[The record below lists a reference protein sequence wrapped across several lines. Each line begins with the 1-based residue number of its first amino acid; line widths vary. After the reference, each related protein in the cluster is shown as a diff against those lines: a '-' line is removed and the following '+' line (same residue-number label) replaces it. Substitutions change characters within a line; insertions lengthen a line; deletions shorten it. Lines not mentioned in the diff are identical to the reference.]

1 MHLFYTPDIEG
12 DIYTLNADESRHCVR
27 VLRLGAG
34 EAVSL
39 VDGKGTWYEGV
50 IERAEVRGCEIR
62 ITDRRELYGRRNFH
76 LHLAVAPTKNIDR
89 IEWMLEKCTEMGID
103 EITLLHAAHSERKV
117 VKEERLEK
125 VIVAAMK
132 QSLKAYLPRLNPM
145 TDFRQ
150 LVTSCR
156 SACRFYKRFC
166 KAVGYLVGTGC
177 RSGGG
182 KDFVCFRCRE
192 CVFQDYRF
200 NDSGASA
207 GIHCYLGSGASGFC
221 VDSFAADEGDGSRV
235 ARLAEPL
242 AGLRAGSAES
252 TSAGEFAGGRYRI
265 YRFGQYA
272 AQSNKKE
279 RIGVILSHEVI
290 CRNILSC
297 SKGCYGT
304 DCEWR
309 CGLIRNL

>member
-117 VKEERLEK
+117 VKEERLFAPAE
-125 VIVAAMK
+125 
-132 QSLKAYLPRLNPM
+132 S
-145 TDFRQ
+145 DD
-150 LVTSCR
+150 
-156 SACRFYKRFC
+156 RFP
-166 KAVGYLVGTGC
+166 AVGYFLP
-177 RSGGG
+177 
-182 KDFVCFRCRE
+182 
-192 CVFQDYRF
+192 
-200 NDSGASA
+200 GA
-207 GIHCYLGSGASGFC
+207 
-221 VDSFAADEGDGSRV
+221 
-235 ARLAEPL
+235 P
-242 AGLRAGSAES
+242 
-252 TSAGEFAGGRYRI
+252 
-265 YRFGQYA
+265 
-272 AQSNKKE
+272 
-279 RIGVILSHEVI
+279 
-290 CRNILSC
+290 
-297 SKGCYGT
+297 
-304 DCEWR
+304 
-309 CGLIRNL
+309 

>member
-150 LVTSCR
+150 LV
-156 SACRFYKRFC
+156 
-166 KAVGYLVGTGC
+166 L
-177 RSGGG
+177 
-182 KDFVCFRCRE
+182 
-192 CVFQDYRF
+192 
-200 NDSGASA
+200 
-207 GIHCYLGSGASGFC
+207 
-221 VDSFAADEGDGSRV
+221 
-235 ARLAEPL
+235 L
-242 AGLRAGSAES
+242 AGSPINLSPTVMKGIKNAWMKCI
-252 TSAGEFAGGRYRI
+252 GRGKMWLY
-265 YRFGQYA
+265 
-272 AQSNKKE
+272 
-279 RIGVILSHEVI
+279 
-290 CRNILSC
+290 
-297 SKGCYGT
+297 
-304 DCEWR
+304 
-309 CGLIRNL
+309 

>member
-103 EITLLHAAHSERKV
+103 EITLLHAAHSERK
-117 VKEERLEK
+117 
-125 VIVAAMK
+125 
-132 QSLKAYLPRLNPM
+132 AYLPRLNPM

-156 SACRFYKRFC
+156 ETHKFIAHCNEGDKKRLDEVYRPGEDVVILIGPEGDFSEEEVVL
-166 KAVGYLVGTGC
+166 ARHHGFVPVTLGTS
-177 RSGGG
+177 RL
-182 KDFVCFRCRE
+182 RTE
-192 CVFQDYRF
+192 T
-200 NDSGASA
+200 A
-207 GIHCYLGSGASGFC
+207 GIVACHSIDFMN
-221 VDSFAADEGDGSRV
+221 RV
-235 ARLAEPL
+235 
-242 AGLRAGSAES
+242 
-252 TSAGEFAGGRYRI
+252 
-265 YRFGQYA
+265 
-272 AQSNKKE
+272 
-279 RIGVILSHEVI
+279 
-290 CRNILSC
+290 
-297 SKGCYGT
+297 
-304 DCEWR
+304 
-309 CGLIRNL
+309 

>member
-1 MHLFYTPDIEG
+1 MAVVDSIILVI
-12 DIYTLNADESRHCVR
+12 I
-27 VLRLGAG
+27 GAG
-34 EAVSL
+34 AL
-39 VDGKGTWYEGV
+39 VGFIKGFVKQLATLLGLVVGLVAAKTLYASV
-50 IERAEVRGCEIR
+50 AEKVFSR
-62 ITDRRELYGRRNFH
+62 ITDSMTVAQV
-76 LHLAVAPTKNIDR
+76 LAFIA
-89 IEWMLEKCTEMGID
+89 
-103 EITLLHAAHSERKV
+103 
-117 VKEERLEK
+117 
-125 VIVAAMK
+125 
-132 QSLKAYLPRLNPM
+132 
-145 TDFRQ
+145 
-150 LVTSCR
+150 
-156 SACRFYKRFC
+156 
-166 KAVGYLVGTGC
+166 
-177 RSGGG
+177 
-182 KDFVCFRCRE
+182 
-192 CVFQDYRF
+192 
-200 NDSGASA
+200 
-207 GIHCYLGSGASGFC
+207 SGASGFC

-242 AGLRAGSAES
+242 AGFRAGSAES

>member
-125 VIVAAMK
+125 VIISAMK

-145 TDFRQ
+145 IEFSRFVKNNQNSLKCIAHCDEGNKKSLQEIYTPGQNATNLIGPEGDFSGNEIT
-150 LVTSCR
+150 LALANNFIPVTLGESR
-156 SACRFYKRFC
+156 LR
-166 KAVGYLVGTGC
+166 T
-177 RSGGG
+177 
-182 KDFVCFRCRE
+182 E
-192 CVFQDYRF
+192 T
-200 NDSGASA
+200 A
-207 GIHCYLGSGASGFC
+207 GI
-221 VDSFAADEGDGSRV
+221 V
-235 ARLAEPL
+235 ACHSINFINE
-242 AGLRAGSAES
+242 
-252 TSAGEFAGGRYRI
+252 I
-265 YRFGQYA
+265 
-272 AQSNKKE
+272 N
-279 RIGVILSHEVI
+279 H
-290 CRNILSC
+290 
-297 SKGCYGT
+297 
-304 DCEWR
+304 
-309 CGLIRNL
+309 

>member
-125 VIVAAMK
+125 VIVAGAK
-132 QSLKAYLPRLNPM
+132 
-145 TDFRQ
+145 
-150 LVTSCR
+150 
-156 SACRFYKRFC
+156 
-166 KAVGYLVGTGC
+166 
-177 RSGGG
+177 
-182 KDFVCFRCRE
+182 KDF
-192 CVFQDYRF
+192 
-200 NDSGASA
+200 
-207 GIHCYLGSGASGFC
+207 
-221 VDSFAADEGDGSRV
+221 
-235 ARLAEPL
+235 
-242 AGLRAGSAES
+242 
-252 TSAGEFAGGRYRI
+252 
-265 YRFGQYA
+265 
-272 AQSNKKE
+272 
-279 RIGVILSHEVI
+279 
-290 CRNILSC
+290 
-297 SKGCYGT
+297 
-304 DCEWR
+304 
-309 CGLIRNL
+309 